1 VRCELTPK
9 QVLAVELKHS
19 SKEQHFKVTM
29 SFFGIALFS
38 SLFLFTAS
46 STRGDKPRVL
56 LLGPDGCAKDYPVS
70 LLSCHLKDIIM
81 CIEVASPCTVLSVLF
96 GGGNCHMELCLYYY
110 FFKHNLECSMWAK
123 RMFQICY
130 IWRILT
136 WKVSSDLLHAC
147 DRIWTKLPM
156 KLCV

>member
-1 VRCELTPK
+1 
-9 QVLAVELKHS
+9 
-19 SKEQHFKVTM
+19 M

-96 GGGNCHMELCLYYY
+96 GGAFIIIFLNIIWNVQCGPNV
-110 FFKHNLECSMWAK
+110 CSRYA
-123 RMFQICY
+123 ISGGY
-130 IWRILT
+130 
-136 WKVSSDLLHAC
+136 
-147 DRIWTKLPM
+147 
-156 KLCV
+156 